1 MCFLKSLTRGVVCNR
16 LETEKPV
23 ARGFPFKLELKDRF
37 FLWRGK
43 PEYVDENKNKIM
55 NTKLTEDQEC
65 PN

>member
-1 MCFLKSLTRGVVCNR
+1 MCFLKSLTRGVVCNS

-23 ARGFPFKLELKDRF
+23 ARGFPFKLGLKDR